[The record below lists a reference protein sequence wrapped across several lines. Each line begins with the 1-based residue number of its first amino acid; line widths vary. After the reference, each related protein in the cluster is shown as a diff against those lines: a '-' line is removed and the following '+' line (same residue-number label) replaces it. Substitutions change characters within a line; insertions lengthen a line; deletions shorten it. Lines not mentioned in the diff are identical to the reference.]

1 MDNNERRAYEE
12 EHDDNLRKL
21 NQAEET
27 LNDYQNQMQQKTRQ
41 LVDYV
46 YSFYRDVP
54 GGFSN
59 TLSQSFE
66 EILDVFNYDLRLKQQ
81 EIDVFR
87 DEEKRD
93 FNLKMDW

>member
-66 EILDVFNYDLRLKQQ
+66 EVLDVYNYDLRLKQQ

>member
-21 NQAEET
+21 NQAEEI

>member
-1 MDNNERRAYEE
+1 MDNNERKAYEE

-66 EILDVFNYDLRLKQQ
+66 EVLDVYNYDLRLKQQ